1 MSPVSDV
8 EQTPT
13 STVLPG
19 IDYMIDADPPA
30 TPHIRLNGHI
40 RFVGPGSMECTL
52 DEEEFAAILPGD
64 VDD

>member
-1 MSPVSDV
+1 M
-8 EQTPT
+8 
-13 STVLPG
+13 LPG

-52 DEEEFAAILPGD
+52 DEEEFAAILPGN